1 MKIKLYLSLGIILLA
16 IGSRLQAQNKAT
28 AEYSNDHL
36 VQLSGFIVTADSVN
50 VIPYVTVRIAGT
62 NRGVF
67 SDMSGFFSLVCK
79 KEDIILF
86 TALGQKQTVFRL
98 PDNLT
103 DNKLITVVKMQE
115 DTFYLPEVVV
125 RPYSTPQ
132 ELDYYFAK
140 TKIPGSS
147 LSQAYSNLNRVPYS
161 VLEKGILP
169 DGTENGRW
177 YQQAQAER
185 LYYNGQPQ
193 YIPIADIGSWYRFFN
208 AINNKKKK

>member
-1 MKIKLYLSLGIILLA
+1 MKIRLVIYFGFIFLSFSNYLS
-16 IGSRLQAQNKAT
+16 AQNDANT
-28 AEYSNDHL
+28 ANSNDL

-79 KEDIILF
+79 KQDIVLF
-86 TALGQKQTVFRL
+86 SALGQKQTSFKL
-98 PDNLT
+98 PDDIT
-103 DNKLITVVKMQE
+103 DNKLITIIKMEE
-115 DTFYLPEVVV
+115 DTFYLPEVLV

-147 LSQAYSNLNRVPYS
+147 LSQAYSNLNRVPHS

-169 DGTENGRW
+169 DGNELGRW
-177 YQQAQAER
+177 YQQAQAEK

-208 AINNKKKK
+208 ALNTKKKKK